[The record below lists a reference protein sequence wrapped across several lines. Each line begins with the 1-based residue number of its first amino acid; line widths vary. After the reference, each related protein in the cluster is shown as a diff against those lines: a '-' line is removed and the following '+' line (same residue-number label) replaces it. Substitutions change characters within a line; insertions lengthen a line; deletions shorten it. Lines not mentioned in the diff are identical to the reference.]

1 MSQRQTLGVVF
12 GALRARRY
20 SLPYAEGVL
29 VPSALTDDALLACGV
44 DPESRESPVERAEV
58 AASVRE
64 RLERI
69 ARGEV

>member
-1 MSQRQTLGVVF
+1 M
-12 GALRARRY
+12 
-20 SLPYAEGVL
+20 L